1 MNGQGTRALA
11 RTGPA
16 NAEYGLVAL
25 HGRGGSAAD
34 ILGLVNALGLPDVAA
49 VAPEARGRSWWPT
62 SFLAPHAEVQPHLD
76 RALLAVEEGVAALR
90 AQGLA
95 SEKIGVLG
103 FSQGACLAAEYV
115 ARKGGP
121 LLGLWAFSGALIGT
135 GDAEGQGQERLYG
148 YGPKRFDGYAEL
160 TGVPAY
166 ISCHEADPHI
176 PVHRVRESVDVFAA
190 QGAKVETI
198 IYPGPGHSIR
208 TDDIAALRAALNT

>member
-1 MNGQGTRALA
+1 MQEARALA

-16 NAEYGLVAL
+16 NAKFGLVAL

-49 VAPEARGRSWWPT
+49 VAPEAPGRSWWPT
-62 SFLAPHAEVQPHLD
+62 SFLAPHAQLEPHLD
-76 RALLAVEEGVAALR
+76 RALAAAEEGFAALR

-95 SEKIGVLG
+95 AKQIGVLG

-115 ARKGGP
+115 ARRGGP
-121 LLGLWAFSGALIGT
+121 LLGLWAFSGALVGS
-135 GDAEGQGQERLYG
+135 GDAEGQGDARFYG
-148 YGPKRFDGYAEL
+148 YGPKRFEGYADL
-160 TGVPAY
+160 AGLPAY
-166 ISCHEADPHI
+166 FGCHQSDPHI
-176 PVHRVRESVDVFAA
+176 PLTRVQESVDVFAA
-190 QGAKVETI
+190 KGAEVTSN